1 MNDSIIQV
9 RADRRQLAT
18 LLKYYNER
26 GVRISSKSSLGRV
39 IIEDLYHILVSN
51 NIVQPIQ
58 FTNDA
63 TIYLERYFGGE
74 ANLNPDGRGLRN
86 LKLNVL
92 NQEQM
97 MSEIEREAKRFFSQV
112 NQPNQP
118 NNQPSNQQIDE
129 SPIVETQ
136 EQIVERRKVNKENL
150 EKKFVEYEE
159 KLKRDLE
166 HLLDDPKKEK
176 KEE

>member
-1 MNDSIIQV
+1 MNDSIIQIRV
-9 RADRRQLAT
+9 DRRHLAT
-18 LLKYYNER
+18 LLRYYNER
-26 GVRISSKSSLGRV
+26 GVHLASKSALGRRIV
-39 IIEDLYHILVSN
+39 EDLYHIFVDN
-51 NIVQPIQ
+51 NLVQPIQ

-63 TIYLERYFGGE
+63 VVYLDRYFGGE
-74 ANLNPDGRGLRN
+74 ANLNPDGRGFRN

-112 NQPNQP
+112 NQQP
-118 NNQPSNQQIDE
+118 NNQPASQQIDE

-150 EKKFVEYEE
+150 EKEFVDYEE
-159 KLKRDLE
+159 KLKNQLE
-166 HLLDDPKKEK
+166 HLLDDPKKEE